1 MELDSISVLLIEDD
15 RVDQMAFK
23 RMIDDE
29 NMPYKY
35 TIAGSLKEGMSYI
48 LENSYDIII
57 ADYQLGDGTAFEI
70 FDYVNNAPIIIATGV
85 GDEVIAVKAM
95 KMGAYDYIIKDSDR
109 NYLQLLP
116 ITIDKAIQFKK
127 IDLKHKK
134 AEKGSVENRKK
145 FEAVFRSNPEPTV
158 YLNNENRVLDINP
171 RFIELFGFELKEI
184 QGKNIND
191 VLVPDDHKKEALD
204 LDSHSIEGYVY
215 YDTIR
220 SKKDG
225 TRVDVSVS
233 AAPIMLDGDNL
244 GVVVHYKNI
253 SDKKKIEANQKKLIQ
268 DLQAALEE
276 VKTLS
281 GLIPICAHC
290 KKIRDDKGYWTSV
303 EQYISSHTDID
314 FSHAICPDCIK
325 EHFPKIYNKMKD
337 KGKI

>member
-1 MELDSISVLLIEDD
+1 MELVNVTVLLIEDD
-15 RVDQMAFK
+15 VVDQMAFK

-35 TIAGSLKEGMSYI
+35 TIAGSLKEGMKFI
-48 LENSYDIII
+48 TANRYDIII

-70 FDYVNNAPIIIATGV
+70 FEFAHDAPIIIATGV
-85 GDEVIAVKAM
+85 GDEVTAVKAM
-95 KMGAYDYIIKDSDR
+95 KMGAYDYIIKDRDR

-127 IDLKHKK
+127 IGMKHKK

-158 YLNNENRVLDINP
+158 YLNKEKKVLDINP
-171 RFIELFGFELKEI
+171 RFIELFGFELSEI
-184 QGKNIND
+184 QGKYIND
-191 VLVPDDHKKEALD
+191 VLVPENLKVEAQKFNE
-204 LDSHSIEGYVY
+204 SSAEAYVY
-215 YDTIR
+215 YETTRI
-220 SKKDG
+220 KKNG
-225 TRVDVSVS
+225 ESVEVYIS
-233 AAPIMLDGDNL
+233 AAPVILEGENL

-253 SDKKKIEANQKKLIQ
+253 SEQKKIEANQKKLIK
-268 DLQAALEE
+268 DLQMALDE

-303 EQYISSHTDID
+303 EQYISSHSDID

-325 EHFPKIYNKMKD
+325 EHFPKIYGKMKD
-337 KGKI
+337 QGKL